1 MTDSPYKRR
10 VEIPGQSPT
19 EDRLLAMVAALTS
32 EVAVLRSRLDTLERL
47 AEQAGVLD
55 RAAIEA
61 FAPDAAAETER
72 EALRTRLIDK
82 VFRPLRDAA
91 RRAAG
96 DEA

>member
-1 MTDSPYKRR
+1 MTNSPYKRR
-10 VEIPGQSPT
+10 VEIPGQSPA

-32 EVAVLRSRLDTLERL
+32 EVAILRSRLDTLERL
-47 AEQAGVLD
+47 ADQAGIID
-55 RAAIEA
+55 RSAIET

-72 EALRTRLIDK
+72 EALRSRLIDK

>member
-1 MTDSPYKRR
+1 MTNSPYKRR
-10 VEIPGQSPT
+10 VEIPGQSPV

-32 EVAVLRSRLDTLERL
+32 EVAILRSRLDTLERL
-47 AEQAGVLD
+47 ADQAGIID
-55 RAAIEA
+55 RSAIET

-72 EALRTRLIDK
+72 EALRSRLIDK

>member
-1 MTDSPYKRR
+1 
-10 VEIPGQSPT
+10 
-19 EDRLLAMVAALTS
+19 
-32 EVAVLRSRLDTLERL
+32 LRSRLDTLERL
-47 AEQAGVLD
+47 ADQAGVID
-55 RAAIEA
+55 RSAIET

-72 EALRTRLIDK
+72 EALRSRLIDK